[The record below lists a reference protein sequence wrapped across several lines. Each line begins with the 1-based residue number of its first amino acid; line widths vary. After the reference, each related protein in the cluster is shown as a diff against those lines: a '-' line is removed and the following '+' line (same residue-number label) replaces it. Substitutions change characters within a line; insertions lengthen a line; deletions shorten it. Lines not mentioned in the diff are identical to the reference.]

1 MVSPVPKHHHHHAP
15 APVETPHGYASVTEE
30 FVSPAKGFAS
40 GGAGAIVESSV
51 AESTVAEST
60 ETPARRPHPLDNPMT
75 INWGP
80 AIWLIVLHVLALGAP
95 FYFSWSGLGLAVL
108 FHWMAGSLGIC
119 LGFHRLLTHTGMDM
133 PGWLRNVFATIG
145 TLAGEG
151 GPISWCSNHRKHH
164 AFSDQVGD
172 PHSPKDG
179 PWWSHI
185 YWLAFNTDGG
195 DRAAYVKKWV
205 PDLIKDKYLVFLEDY
220 FLPIHIAFGALV
232 TLAGYIVGSFYP
244 VGGFYLATS
253 WFLWA
258 ICLRHVALLHTTWFV
273 NSASHIWGYRNY
285 ETRDESRNLW
295 WVGLIAYGEGWHN
308 NHHARPRLAQ
318 HGHKWWEFDMT
329 YQFICMLRFFGL
341 AKNVVDLK
349 SVADKKQRFAEE
361 DHQAA

>member
-1 MVSPVPKHHHHHAP
+1 MVNHTHKQHHHHA
-15 APVETPHGYASVTEE
+15 ANPVETPHGYASVTEE
-30 FVSPAKGFAS
+30 FVSPVKGAAS
-40 GGAGAIVESSV
+40 SGSSV
-51 AESTVAEST
+51 TSAVETVEL
-60 ETPARRPHPLDNPMT
+60 ERVPATRPHPRDGDMAV
-75 INWGP
+75 NWGP
-80 AIWLIVLHVLALGAP
+80 AIWLAALHVLALGAP
-95 FYFSWSGLGLAVL
+95 FFFSWSGLGLAIL

-133 PGWLRNVFATIG
+133 PIWLRNVFATLG

-179 PWWSHI
+179 PWWSHV

-205 PDLIKDKYLVFLEDY
+205 PDLIKDKFLVFLEDY
-220 FLPIHIAFGALV
+220 FLPIHIAVGALV
-232 TLAGYIVGSFYP
+232 TAAGYAF
-244 VGGFYLATS
+244 GGAYLAVS

-308 NHHARPRLAQ
+308 NHHAKPRLAQ

-329 YQFICMLRFFGL
+329 YQFICILRFLGL